1 VAQAHDYW
9 EHLFLKTAGL
19 PITRLTVG
27 FLSLWAG
34 DERGHGCNHNPI
46 QLSQPEPGSTR
57 CRKLPNGRYS
67 RNYTD
72 TQSAANAFADQL
84 TLTDYPHL
92 RRALASGN
100 PWTYQPASGVS
111 LGLQEWGSLA
121 FQRDFGMLE
130 NLTSGGGAPSS
141 APASKNVGGAWT
153 RLMRTLAQDGH
164 ETIKELRKAT
174 AQLNRIERRLRR
186 A

>member
-19 PITRLTVG
+19 PVTRFTVW
-27 FLSLWAG
+27 FLSAWAG
-34 DERGHGCNHNPI
+34 NERGHGCDHNPI

-92 RRALASGN
+92 RKALASGN

-121 FQRDFGMLE
+121 FQAVFEMDE
-130 NLTSGGGAPSS
+130 SLTSGGGSPSS
-141 APASKNVGGAWT
+141 KPGSKNVGGAWT
-153 RLMRTLAQDGH
+153 HLMKTLARDGH
-164 ETIKELRKAT
+164 RTIVELRKTTAT
-174 AQLNRIERRLRR
+174 LNRIERRLRR